1 VAQTDP
7 AERSAQVA
15 ELAKVVEIIGDADQ
29 RKALAGDTEGTLEI
43 AGVNL
48 EVIPREVVD
57 TLAGLSYEELGLLS
71 RIGESFADA
80 GLTMGEFPDGGRVC
94 FF

>member
-1 VAQTDP
+1 VAQTGP
-7 AERSAQVA
+7 AERSEQVA
-15 ELAKVVEIIGDADQ
+15 ELAKVVEIIGDPDQ
-29 RKALAGDTEGTLEI
+29 RKAFAGDTEGTLEI

-48 EVIPREVVD
+48 EIIPREVVD

-71 RIGESFADA
+71 RIGESFAHA
-80 GLTMGEFPDGGRVC
+80 GLAMGEFPDGGRVC

>member
-7 AERSAQVA
+7 AERAEVVA
-15 ELAKVVEIIGDADQ
+15 ELAKIVEIIGDPGQ
-29 RKALAGDTEGTLEI
+29 RKAFAADTEGTLET

-48 EVIPREVVD
+48 EVIPKEVVD
-57 TLAGLSYEELGLLS
+57 TLAGLSHQELGLLS
-71 RIGESFADA
+71 RISESFADA
-80 GLTMGEFPDGGRVC
+80 GLAMGEVPDGGRVS

>member
-1 VAQTDP
+1 MAQTGP
-7 AERSAQVA
+7 VERSAQVA
-15 ELAKVVEIIGDADQ
+15 ELAKIVDIIGDPDQ
-29 RKALAGDTEGTLEI
+29 RKTFAADTEGTLEI

-48 EVIPREVVD
+48 EVIPGEVVD

-71 RIGESFADA
+71 RISESFAGA
-80 GLTMGEFPDGGRVC
+80 GLALGENPDGGRVS

>member
-1 VAQTDP
+1 MAQTGPD
-7 AERSAQVA
+7 ERAALVA
-15 ELAKVVEIIGDADQ
+15 ELAKVVEIIGDPEQ
-29 RKALAGDTEGTLEI
+29 RKACAADTEGTLEI

-48 EVIPREVVD
+48 DVIPGEVVD

-71 RIGESFADA
+71 RIGESFAGA
-80 GLTMGEFPDGGRVC
+80 GLAMGEFPKGMRVC

>member
-1 VAQTDP
+1 
-7 AERSAQVA
+7 VA
-15 ELAKVVEIIGDADQ
+15 ELAKIVDIIGDPDQ
-29 RKALAGDTEGTLEI
+29 RKAFAADTEGTLEI

-57 TLAGLSYEELGLLS
+57 TLAGLSYEEVGLLS
-71 RIGESFADA
+71 RISESFAGA
-80 GLTMGEFPDGGRVC
+80 GLALGEHPDGGRVS